1 MFQTTSLFLKVVC
14 LNNTYNLS
22 LIVSAYNDFDFFIE
36 EILRS
41 KTAKFWIEL
50 GGVGGGWGGGVKRVR
65 NGFIFFMCSFG
76 VILRV

>member
-1 MFQTTSLFLKVVC
+1 MFQTTSLYLKVVC

-50 GGVGGGWGGGVKRVR
+50 GGVGGGGQTRTER
-65 NGFIFFMCSFG
+65 FHIFMCSFG